1 MVQSET
7 AATKVGLKCNS
18 LIILFMVKF
27 LSHIFASLVL
37 VVFGLKTFRRKAIKL
52 MRALE
57 MYF

>member
-18 LIILFMVKF
+18 LVILFMVKF

-52 MRALE
+52 MRALK

>member
-7 AATKVGLKCNS
+7 VATKVGLKCNS